1 MSLAIDTFSN
11 AAGIGSAFFK
21 AVGHPLC
28 RPAAEA
34 ILARLQSAKRPAAY
48 DPQNTLAPFIA
59 VNGSDSVPKFAA
71 VYAQN
76 IAQIGKTIAN
86 HPARPITDIAAD
98 NPDILLLPVFDAK
111 ILLAHIAHLIPD
123 GCEVITLDE
132 MRLPEKFL
140 ADRRRYLNP
149 LNFATNL
156 LFFRER
162 PGAHTRLTTANYWS
176 AYGATSPFVWGR
188 LFGEN
193 GDILADF
200 EKPLGGANHRFSLDS
215 QELKREFNLPDF
227 CGQVF
232 LHIARAAG
240 HDIVKYVADSYGDE
254 SELSCTHDANSWPAD
269 LYAGIP
275 APDEGDSA
283 VLWVQNS
290 HPAAIPAGAIGANIM
305 GDDGNV
311 KTYDKPIPPFA
322 TRAVDLGEWL
332 PEARW
337 PQQIEIRAGRH
348 FVRPRYEVLNGNGRR
363 RINHANVERTDLEAD
378 ANLPKLSEFLGKG
391 YILPAPILP
400 KQDFVCECL
409 PTPMSTAQKNLPL
422 TATVYNAA
430 GEEIARRFL
439 GCLPRRH
446 DSLLNLSEL
455 AEKLPKG
462 ESGHVELT
470 YDFAEGG
477 EGDGWMHAL
486 FRYTQ
491 KSGGHMA
498 ETSFG
503 AHMFNHILT
512 YKGEPQSYKGPPP
525 GLSTRLFLRL
535 SPAPLTA
542 FCHLIYP
549 VCAKWNP
556 QSETHLELKTREG
569 EDVAQKTVHLAMGG
583 SFAFAPADLFSS
595 ADLKAATEDG
605 YLIIRDSTCRRK
617 SFRLPRPKNQECL
630 LPRPHVRLLT
640 AFFFAPQLMRRGKNG
655 ELGKPRKSGVK

>member
-86 HPARPITDIAAD
+86 HPARPITALTAD

-232 LHIARAAG
+232 FAHCPRRRTPT
-240 HDIVKYVADSYGDE
+240 
-254 SELSCTHDANSWPAD
+254 LSNMSPIPTAMNPN
-269 LYAGIP
+269 YP
-275 APDEGDSA
+275 APT
-283 VLWVQNS
+283 
-290 HPAAIPAGAIGANIM
+290 M
-305 GDDGNV
+305 
-311 KTYDKPIPPFA
+311 
-322 TRAVDLGEWL
+322 
-332 PEARW
+332 
-337 PQQIEIRAGRH
+337 QIHG
-348 FVRPRYEVLNGNGRR
+348 
-363 RINHANVERTDLEAD
+363 
-378 ANLPKLSEFLGKG
+378 
-391 YILPAPILP
+391 
-400 KQDFVCECL
+400 L
-409 PTPMSTAQKNLPL
+409 PTSTPEFPPRR
-422 TATVYNAA
+422 
-430 GEEIARRFL
+430 GRFRRFV
-439 GCLPRRH
+439 G
-446 DSLLNLSEL
+446 
-455 AEKLPKG
+455 AKLP
-462 ESGHVELT
+462 S
-470 YDFAEGG
+470 
-477 EGDGWMHAL
+477 
-486 FRYTQ
+486 RRN
-491 KSGGHMA
+491 S
-498 ETSFG
+498 
-503 AHMFNHILT
+503 
-512 YKGEPQSYKGPPP
+512 
-525 GLSTRLFLRL
+525 RR
-535 SPAPLTA
+535 
-542 FCHLIYP
+542 CH
-549 VCAKWNP
+549 W
-556 QSETHLELKTREG
+556 REYYG
-569 EDVAQKTVHLAMGG
+569 
-583 SFAFAPADLFSS
+583 
-595 ADLKAATEDG
+595 
-605 YLIIRDSTCRRK
+605 R
-617 SFRLPRPKNQECL
+617 
-630 LPRPHVRLLT
+630 
-640 AFFFAPQLMRRGKNG
+640 
-655 ELGKPRKSGVK
+655 

>member
-1 MSLAIDTFSN
+1 
-11 AAGIGSAFFK
+11 
-21 AVGHPLC
+21 
-28 RPAAEA
+28 
-34 ILARLQSAKRPAAY
+34 
-48 DPQNTLAPFIA
+48 
-59 VNGSDSVPKFAA
+59 
-71 VYAQN
+71 
-76 IAQIGKTIAN
+76 
-86 HPARPITDIAAD
+86 
-98 NPDILLLPVFDAK
+98 
-111 ILLAHIAHLIPD
+111 
-123 GCEVITLDE
+123 
-132 MRLPEKFL
+132 
-140 ADRRRYLNP
+140 
-149 LNFATNL
+149 
-156 LFFRER
+156 
-162 PGAHTRLTTANYWS
+162 
-176 AYGATSPFVWGR
+176 
-188 LFGEN
+188 
-193 GDILADF
+193 
-200 EKPLGGANHRFSLDS
+200 
-215 QELKREFNLPDF
+215 
-227 CGQVF
+227 
-232 LHIARAAG
+232 
-240 HDIVKYVADSYGDE
+240 
-254 SELSCTHDANSWPAD
+254 
-269 LYAGIP
+269 
-275 APDEGDSA
+275 
-283 VLWVQNS
+283 
-290 HPAAIPAGAIGANIM
+290 M

-535 SPAPLTA
+535 SP
-542 FCHLIYP
+542 
-549 VCAKWNP
+549 V
-556 QSETHLELKTREG
+556 
-569 EDVAQKTVHLAMGG
+569 
-583 SFAFAPADLFSS
+583 S
-595 ADLKAATEDG
+595 ADG
-605 YLIIRDSTCRRK
+605 
-617 SFRLPRPKNQECL
+617 FLPLDLPGMRQVESPKRNAFGVKNPRGRGCRPKNRPFGDGRFFRIR
-630 LPRPHVRLLT
+630 PRRPCFPPPT
-640 AFFFAPQLMRRGKNG
+640 
-655 ELGKPRKSGVK
+655 

>member
-337 PQQIEIRAGRH
+337 PQQIAIRAGRH

-535 SPAPLTA
+535 SPSPLTA

-605 YLIIRDSTCRRK
+605 YLIIRDSTCRLFGYHGLK
-617 SFRLPRPKNQECL
+617 TENAFCL
-630 LPRPHVRLLT
+630 DHM
-640 AFFFAPQLMRRGKNG
+640 FGF
-655 ELGKPRKSGVK
+655 